1 MLAATWGLARLA
13 VTVAGLGVGWV
24 FGGGALLWWSV
35 HLMGKKRELTYWRS
49 VCAHLAGGAAATIGI
64 AACGFTGMAVG
75 GVWESAIVYAGL
87 AIGAVLLAITIKAFL
102 RTDVL
107 STALVCVPVAVLY
120 VASSMAIIPLGDRMH
135 DLDWRPMCRSNLE
148 GIGHA
153 VSMYQSGHSG
163 KMPED
168 LEAIVHSGQPS
179 SLVVCPASGRKY
191 FYFAS
196 GESSVALSPERM
208 LACDYQSNHPG
219 GDRHVLYA
227 SGAVRRIGED
237 EFQHQLAKPENAM
250 FAKELRKLE

>member
-13 VTVAGLGVGWV
+13 ATIAGLGVGWA
-24 FGGGALLWWSV
+24 FGGGAILWWSV
-35 HLMGKKRELTYWRS
+35 RLVGKRREVTYWRS
-49 VCAHLAGGAAATIGI
+49 VCAHLAGGAAAAISSV
-64 AACGFTGMAVG
+64 ACVITAMEIG
-75 GVWESAIVYAGL
+75 GVWASTIAYAGL

-107 STALVCVPVAVLY
+107 RTAFVCVPVAGLLA
-120 VASSMAIIPLGDRMH
+120 ASWMAMIQLDYRIR
-135 DLDWRPMCRSNLE
+135 DLDWGPICRSNLE
-148 GIGHA
+148 GIGHV

-168 LEAIVHSGQPS
+168 LEAIVNSGQPS

-196 GESSVALSPERM
+196 EKSGVALSPERM

-227 SGAVRRIGED
+227 SGTVRRIGEA
-237 EFQHQLAKPENAM
+237 EFQRQLARPENAM
-250 FAKELRKLE
+250 FARELRKRE

>member
-13 VTVAGLGVGWV
+13 ATVVGLGLGWA

-35 HLMGKKRELTYWRS
+35 HLIGRKREVTYWRS

-64 AACGFTGMAVG
+64 AACVFTGMAIG
-75 GVWESAIVYAGL
+75 GVWERAIAYAGL

-102 RTDVL
+102 RTDAL
-107 STALVCVPVAVLY
+107 RTALVCVPVAGLF
-120 VASSMAIIPLGDRMH
+120 VASWMAMIPLDDRIK
-135 DLDWRPMCRSNLE
+135 DLDWGPICRSNLE

-168 LEAIVHSGQPS
+168 LEAIVNSGQPS

-196 GESSVALSPERM
+196 GALNAEVSPERM

-227 SGAVRRIGED
+227 NGAVRRISEAG
-237 EFQHQLAKPENAM
+237 FQRQLARSENAM